1 MVAGYLA
8 DLLQFRLIIW
18 LLQRDNSVQILADI
32 SSCLALLSSVVF
44 GPGKGGERSSNWS
57 PGPSSLLGD
66 VPPAPTTLRQHIRPE
81 TDGSKILFCHI
92 KPPWK

>member
-32 SSCLALLSSVVF
+32 SSCLALLSYVVF
-44 GPGKGGERSSNWS
+44 GPGKGWEGSKVKTEVLI
-57 PGPSSLLGD
+57 GHLG
-66 VPPAPTTLRQHIRPE
+66 PAPY
-81 TDGSKILFCHI
+81 
-92 KPPWK
+92 

>member
-32 SSCLALLSSVVF
+32 SLCLALLSSVVF
-44 GPGKGGERSSNWS
+44 GPGRGE
-57 PGPSSLLGD
+57 
-66 VPPAPTTLRQHIRPE
+66 
-81 TDGSKILFCHI
+81 K
-92 KPPWK
+92 